1 MQQNEGKAV
10 VTLFQDSAFIGG
22 NSNCLRG
29 NTEIDGDNIVRG
41 KATVKVAKIEGL
53 EVTSSFESPRM
64 KDIKGHV
71 TPGKAGKPTVRI
83 PEQEPVKQQ
92 EQQ

>member
-53 EVTSSFESPRM
+53 EVTLFRARQT
-64 KDIKGHV
+64 IKKKFSETDDYGL
-71 TPGKAGKPTVRI
+71 
-83 PEQEPVKQQ
+83 
-92 EQQ
+92 